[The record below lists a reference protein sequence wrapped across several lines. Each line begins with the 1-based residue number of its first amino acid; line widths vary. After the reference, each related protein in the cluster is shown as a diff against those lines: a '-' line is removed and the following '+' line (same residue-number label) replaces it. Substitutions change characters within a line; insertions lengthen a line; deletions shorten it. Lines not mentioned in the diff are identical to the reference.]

1 MYGVCKIFLHYT
13 REIHRKSTPKDPNFL
28 QISMAC
34 GKIEQFIES
43 ACPGM
48 TQPSLASMKLA
59 AERADAQQRTAGGDT
74 PMSPEDRRELY
85 WIYAA
90 IAGMWLVILAL
101 TSGIAWMFGA
111 RFDFLVQDISRILG
125 GLTGGH
131 GAGPAPGHGE
141 L

>member
-13 REIHRKSTPKDPNFL
+13 REIHRKSTPRDPNFL
-28 QISMAC
+28 RISMAC

-43 ACPGM
+43 AFPGM

-59 AERADAQQRTAGGDT
+59 AERAETHRRAARSDS
-74 PMSPEDRRELY
+74 PMSPEDRKDLY

-90 IAGMWLVILAL
+90 IAGMWVVILVL
-101 TSGIAWMFGA
+101 MSGIAWMFGA
-111 RFDFLVQDISRILG
+111 RFDFLFRDISKILA
-125 GLTGGH
+125 GLMGGH
-131 GAGPAPGHGE
+131 GAVLAPGHRE